1 MKQKGNKF
9 EGGLGPRSGGG
20 KSNSG
25 EDGDLP
31 FEVMEEGDAMVASGT
46 VAESNTGSTYVAV
59 CYRGAQLTMEATY
72 QPKRRGPIKASFS
85 LPLDFSEPSYLFP
98 LLEGER
104 PWSDWVPIEYF
115 VREALEVMPIPPS
128 EIEMLKRHLRVLRSV
143 RNGPEVSK
151 LLSAR
156 PEKLRQDALAGED
169 DEQVASRLAGIIEG
183 LQRNINH
190 PKIPQETLAAAGNF
204 IRMYEEF
211 FRERQRRDA
220 ISAFDRMGEKIFLKE
235 MVKTRHRPY
244 RR

>member
-1 MKQKGNKF
+1 MKEKGNKF
-9 EGGLGPRSGGG
+9 EWGLGQRSGGG

-25 EDGDLP
+25 EEDDLP
-31 FEVMEEGDAMVASGT
+31 FEVIEEGNAMVASGT
-46 VAESNTGSTYVAV
+46 VVESATGSTHVTV
-59 CYRGAQLTMEATY
+59 RYREARLTIEATY
-72 QPKRRGPIKASFS
+72 QPKRRGPIEASFS

-104 PWSDWVPIEYF
+104 PWSDWVPIERF
-115 VREALEVMPIPPS
+115 VRETMEAMPIPPS
-128 EIEMLKRHLRVLRSV
+128 EIEILKRHLRVLRAV

-156 PEKLRQDALAGED
+156 PEKLRQDALSGVD
-169 DEQVASRLAGIIEG
+169 DEQVASQLAVIIEG

-190 PKIPQETLAAAGNF
+190 PKVPLETLAAAGNF

-220 ISAFDRMGEKIFLKE
+220 MSAYDRMGEKIFLKE